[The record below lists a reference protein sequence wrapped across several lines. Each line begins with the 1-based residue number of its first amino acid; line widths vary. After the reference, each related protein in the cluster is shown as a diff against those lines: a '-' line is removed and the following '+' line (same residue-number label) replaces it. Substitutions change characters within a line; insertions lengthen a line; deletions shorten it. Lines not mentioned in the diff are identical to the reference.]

1 MASFL
6 RPLAKLIHGTAS
18 TLIDN
23 QVTAR
28 LSNTVGDLIASG
40 FKVVEEVLKVAQ
52 DLTAPDP
59 AQPSPP
65 SPPEPGEQP

>member
-6 RPLAKLIHGTAS
+6 GSIGQLVHDTAT

-23 QVTAR
+23 QVTTR
-28 LSNTVGDLIASG
+28 LATAASDLVTTG
-40 FKVVEEVLKVAQ
+40 FKVVEDVLKVAQ

-59 AQPSPP
+59 AQPS
-65 SPPEPGEQP
+65 QPDEGNQP

>member
-6 RPLAKLIHGTAS
+6 GPLGDLIHSTA
-18 TLIDN
+18 TALIDN

-28 LSNTVGDLIASG
+28 LATTVGELVATG

-52 DLTAPDP
+52 DLTAPDA
-59 AQPSPP
+59 AQTEQPD
-65 SPPEPGEQP
+65 PGEQP

>member
-6 RPLAKLIHGTAS
+6 GPIGQLIYSTAS

-23 QVTAR
+23 QVTTR
-28 LSNTVGDLIASG
+28 LSSTVNELVTTG

-52 DLTAPDP
+52 DLTAPEP
-59 AQPSPP
+59 AQPSQPQQ
-65 SPPEPGEQP
+65 GEQP

>member
-6 RPLAKLIHGTAS
+6 GPIGQLIHSTAS

-23 QVTAR
+23 QVTSR
-28 LSNTVGDLIASG
+28 LSSTVGELITTG

-52 DLTAPDP
+52 DLTAPEP
-59 AQPSPP
+59 AQP